1 MTMSTEVTGRVAALR
16 RYPVKSMLGE
26 LCDSLEVTVLGV
38 GGDRRYAYID
48 DETGRVATAKNPR
61 LWRVLLQCSAT
72 TGVDGVQVTLPD
84 GRTVPVGESAGPVS
98 ELVGRSVHLA
108 DERSAGATVERS
120 DPIDVLTH
128 GLDAEIE
135 AALLEIAQGT
145 PGGAFV
151 DDSPVHLITTA
162 TLDAIGLD
170 PEEAVRYRPNL
181 VIETPAGTPPFIE
194 NDWVDATIRVGEVEL
209 RGTMPTPRCS
219 VPTLEHGA
227 LGRSPQSV
235 RYPLEHNRVEAGD
248 FGLNPCAGLYA
259 SVVTGG
265 TIGGGDEVRIG

>member
-1 MTMSTEVTGRVAALR
+1 MTMSTDVTGRVAALR

-26 LCDSLEVTVLGV
+26 LCDSIEVTVLGV

-61 LWRVLLQCSAT
+61 LWRLLLQCTAT
-72 TGVDGVQVTLPD
+72 TGADGVQVTLPD
-84 GRTVPVGESAGPVS
+84 GRTVPVGESARPVS

-108 DERSAGATVERS
+108 DERSAGAVVERS

-135 AALLEIAQGT
+135 AALLEIAQST

-151 DDSPVHLITTA
+151 DDAPVHLITTA

-181 VIETPAGTPPFIE
+181 VIETPAGTPPFLE

-209 RGTMPTPRCS
+209 RGTIPTPRCS

-259 SVVTGG
+259 SVITGG
-265 TIGGGDEVRIG
+265 TIGGGDEVRIA